1 MAGIP
6 PPQASRL
13 DFLKQKPPA
22 NYVAGIG
29 RGATGFTTRSDI
41 GGAVKQTA
49 AGKVT
54 LVSGGGAGGG
64 GGGEEED
71 EGDDT
76 DQKNRRRGTNDDAG
90 LFAKDKNDGSY
101 DEDDEEADRIWAAVD
116 AFCEPDERTRAKKE
130 KMRRERREEKNDRVK
145 DKTIKDQFAD
155 LKRKL
160 SEVSEEEWDQI
171 PEIGDYSVKKS
182 KAYERFTPAP
192 DTLLSAALK
201 ERETVNT
208 DEDHERGGDG
218 TSTDLTA
225 VGEARGLGLGLKLD
239 GLQQQSQDSQNG
251 SSTVDPRGYLTS
263 LSSLKI
269 NSAAEISDIKKA
281 RLLLKSVINTNPK
294 HAPGWI
300 AAARLEEIAGKL
312 KAAKDL
318 ARKAC
323 EACPKS
329 EDAWIEAARLHGTES
344 DQGKA
349 ILASAVESLPN
360 SVAIWM
366 RAAQAEK
373 DEDRKRRVLRKALE
387 NVPNSVRLWKALVD
401 LSEENDARALL
412 QRATECCPQHIE
424 LWLALARLESYDN
437 ARKVLNKA
445 RETLPTERAIWVTAS
460 RLEEANGNG
469 KMCQKIIDRAIK
481 SLRGKNVKI
490 DRELWMKEAETC
502 EKSEPQSLETCRAI
516 VHAVIG
522 ENVDELDQKLTYAAD
537 ASEFEKNGSFE
548 VARTIRKKLIEVFPE
563 DVEIWID
570 AATLEK
576 NCKNFKGMDQV
587 LREATTKLPNEEI
600 LWLMAAKERWLQGDV
615 TGARTVLEEAFSANP
630 ENEDIWLAAFKLEFE
645 NEELERA
652 SLLLKNAR
660 NREGGDKTN
669 SARVWMKSAVCAR
682 QMNDAE
688 EEREVLKKGRAL
700 HPNFWKLWIMS
711 GQLEER
717 EKKYAE
723 ARKIYDLGLK
733 KCPDSSPMWIAK
745 ARLDVLE
752 KKFGLARATLEQA
765 RLKNPKIPEVW
776 LEAVAVEK
784 QLGEHTAA
792 SALLARALR
801 ECPKSGILHAEA
813 IKSAPRPQ
821 RKARSVDALKACDD
835 DPDVVCA
842 VARLF
847 WNDRKLDKARAWF
860 NRAATL
866 RPEDGDVWVRY
877 YAFEKS
883 LEDDDAAEGNLNAV
897 AKKASSKKASFAD
910 AKSSPK
916 EDVLAR
922 AAKAN
927 PNRGRYWAPAR
938 KDFQN
943 WRDSVEET
951 TLKVLAKMESEGE
964 FSS

>member
-6 PPQASRL
+6 PPQVSRL

-373 DEDRKRRVLRKALE
+373 DEDRTRRVLRKALE

-700 HPNFWKLWIMS
+700 HPKFWKLWIMS

-765 RLKNPKIPEVW
+765 RLKNPKIPEV
-776 LEAVAVEK
+776 
-784 QLGEHTAA
+784 
-792 SALLARALR
+792 
-801 ECPKSGILHAEA
+801 
-813 IKSAPRPQ
+813 
-821 RKARSVDALKACDD
+821 
-835 DPDVVCA
+835 
-842 VARLF
+842 
-847 WNDRKLDKARAWF
+847 
-860 NRAATL
+860 
-866 RPEDGDVWVRY
+866 
-877 YAFEKS
+877 
-883 LEDDDAAEGNLNAV
+883 
-897 AKKASSKKASFAD
+897 
-910 AKSSPK
+910 
-916 EDVLAR
+916 
-922 AAKAN
+922 
-927 PNRGRYWAPAR
+927 
-938 KDFQN
+938 
-943 WRDSVEET
+943 
-951 TLKVLAKMESEGE
+951 
-964 FSS
+964 

>member
-1 MAGIP
+1 
-6 PPQASRL
+6 
-13 DFLKQKPPA
+13 
-22 NYVAGIG
+22 
-29 RGATGFTTRSDI
+29 
-41 GGAVKQTA
+41 
-49 AGKVT
+49 
-54 LVSGGGAGGG
+54 
-64 GGGEEED
+64 
-71 EGDDT
+71 
-76 DQKNRRRGTNDDAG
+76 
-90 LFAKDKNDGSY
+90 
-101 DEDDEEADRIWAAVD
+101 
-116 AFCEPDERTRAKKE
+116 
-130 KMRRERREEKNDRVK
+130 MRRERKEEKNDRVK

-652 SLLLKNAR
+652 SLLLKNGTR

-700 HPNFWKLWIMS
+700 HPKFWKLWIMS

-784 QLGEHTAA
+784 QLGEHTASGVISESPSRVSEVRYSPRRSHQICA
-792 SALLARALR
+792 SPAAQSSFCGCTQSVRRRPRRRLRRRAPLL
-801 ECPKSGILHAEA
+801 E
-813 IKSAPRPQ
+813 RPQ
-821 RKARSVDALKACDD
+821 IRQS
-835 DPDVVCA
+835 P
-842 VARLF
+842 RLVQQS
-847 WNDRKLDKARAWF
+847 RHVTPRRRRRVGPL
-860 NRAATL
+860 L
-866 RPEDGDVWVRY
+866 R
-877 YAFEKS
+877 
-883 LEDDDAAEGNLNAV
+883 L
-897 AKKASSKKASFAD
+897 
-910 AKSSPK
+910 
-916 EDVLAR
+916 
-922 AAKAN
+922 
-927 PNRGRYWAPAR
+927 
-938 KDFQN
+938 
-943 WRDSVEET
+943 
-951 TLKVLAKMESEGE
+951 
-964 FSS
+964 

>member
-1 MAGIP
+1 MEEEEE
-6 PPQASRL
+6 
-13 DFLKQKPPA
+13 
-22 NYVAGIG
+22 
-29 RGATGFTTRSDI
+29 
-41 GGAVKQTA
+41 
-49 AGKVT
+49 
-54 LVSGGGAGGG
+54 
-64 GGGEEED
+64 EEED

-652 SLLLKNAR
+652 SLLLKTRAI
-660 NREGGDKTN
+660 EK
-669 SARVWMKSAVCAR
+669 AVTR
-682 QMNDAE
+682 
-688 EEREVLKKGRAL
+688 RI
-700 HPNFWKLWIMS
+700 P
-711 GQLEER
+711 
-717 EKKYAE
+717 
-723 ARKIYDLGLK
+723 
-733 KCPDSSPMWIAK
+733 
-745 ARLDVLE
+745 
-752 KKFGLARATLEQA
+752 LAC
-765 RLKNPKIPEVW
+765 
-776 LEAVAVEK
+776 
-784 QLGEHTAA
+784 G
-792 SALLARALR
+792 
-801 ECPKSGILHAEA
+801 
-813 IKSAPRPQ
+813 
-821 RKARSVDALKACDD
+821 
-835 DPDVVCA
+835 
-842 VARLF
+842 
-847 WNDRKLDKARAWF
+847 
-860 NRAATL
+860 
-866 RPEDGDVWVRY
+866 
-877 YAFEKS
+877 
-883 LEDDDAAEGNLNAV
+883 
-897 AKKASSKKASFAD
+897 
-910 AKSSPK
+910 
-916 EDVLAR
+916 
-922 AAKAN
+922 
-927 PNRGRYWAPAR
+927 
-938 KDFQN
+938 
-943 WRDSVEET
+943 
-951 TLKVLAKMESEGE
+951 
-964 FSS
+964 

>member
-6 PPQASRL
+6 PPQVSRL

-54 LVSGGGAGGG
+54 LVSGGGAGGGG

-387 NVPNSVRLWKALVD
+387 NVPNSVRLGKAVVD
-401 LSEENDARALL
+401 LSGENDARALL

-424 LWLALARLESYDN
+424 
-437 ARKVLNKA
+437 
-445 RETLPTERAIWVTAS
+445 
-460 RLEEANGNG
+460 
-469 KMCQKIIDRAIK
+469 
-481 SLRGKNVKI
+481 
-490 DRELWMKEAETC
+490 
-502 EKSEPQSLETCRAI
+502 
-516 VHAVIG
+516 
-522 ENVDELDQKLTYAAD
+522 
-537 ASEFEKNGSFE
+537 
-548 VARTIRKKLIEVFPE
+548 
-563 DVEIWID
+563 
-570 AATLEK
+570 
-576 NCKNFKGMDQV
+576 
-587 LREATTKLPNEEI
+587 
-600 LWLMAAKERWLQGDV
+600 
-615 TGARTVLEEAFSANP
+615 
-630 ENEDIWLAAFKLEFE
+630 
-645 NEELERA
+645 
-652 SLLLKNAR
+652 
-660 NREGGDKTN
+660 
-669 SARVWMKSAVCAR
+669 
-682 QMNDAE
+682 
-688 EEREVLKKGRAL
+688 
-700 HPNFWKLWIMS
+700 
-711 GQLEER
+711 
-717 EKKYAE
+717 
-723 ARKIYDLGLK
+723 
-733 KCPDSSPMWIAK
+733 
-745 ARLDVLE
+745 
-752 KKFGLARATLEQA
+752 
-765 RLKNPKIPEVW
+765 
-776 LEAVAVEK
+776 
-784 QLGEHTAA
+784 
-792 SALLARALR
+792 
-801 ECPKSGILHAEA
+801 
-813 IKSAPRPQ
+813 
-821 RKARSVDALKACDD
+821 
-835 DPDVVCA
+835 
-842 VARLF
+842 
-847 WNDRKLDKARAWF
+847 
-860 NRAATL
+860 
-866 RPEDGDVWVRY
+866 
-877 YAFEKS
+877 
-883 LEDDDAAEGNLNAV
+883 
-897 AKKASSKKASFAD
+897 
-910 AKSSPK
+910 
-916 EDVLAR
+916 
-922 AAKAN
+922 
-927 PNRGRYWAPAR
+927 
-938 KDFQN
+938 
-943 WRDSVEET
+943 
-951 TLKVLAKMESEGE
+951 
-964 FSS
+964 

>member
-6 PPQASRL
+6 PPRVSRL
-13 DFLKQKPPA
+13 DFLKQKPPP
-22 NYVAGIG
+22 NYVAGVG

-54 LVSGGGAGGG
+54 VVSGGGASGGG
-64 GGGEEED
+64 GGGEDED
-71 EGDDT
+71 EELNPN
-76 DQKNRRRGTNDDAG
+76 KRREKGNDDAG
-90 LFAKDKNDGSY
+90 LFAKDANDGSY
-101 DEDDEEADRIWAAVD
+101 DEDDEEADRIWAAID
-116 AFCEPDERTRAKKE
+116 AFCDTDERTKAKKE
-130 KMRRERREEKNDRVK
+130 RLKRERKEEKNAVK
-145 DKTIKDQFAD
+145 EGTIKDQFAD

-171 PEIGDYSVKKS
+171 PEIGDYSIKKS

-239 GLQQQSQDSQNG
+239 GLQQQQSQDSQNG

-366 RAAQAEK
+366 RATQAEK

-401 LSEENDARALL
+401 LSDENDARALL
-412 QRATECCPQHIE
+412 QRATECCPQHVE

-445 RETLPTERAIWVTAS
+445 RETLPTERSIWVTAS

-490 DRELWMKEAETC
+490 DRDLWMKEAETC
-502 EKSEPQSLETCRAI
+502 EKSEPQSLDTCRAI
-516 VHAVIG
+516 VNAVIG

-537 ASEFEKNGSFE
+537 ASDFEKNGSFE
-548 VARTIRKKLIEVFPE
+548 VARTIRKKLIELFPD

-587 LREATTKLPNEEI
+587 LRDATTKLPNEEI

-615 TGARTVLEEAFSANP
+615 TGARSVLEEAFSANP

-660 NREGGDKTN
+660 NREDGDKTN

-688 EEREVLKKGRAL
+688 EEREVLKKGRTL
-700 HPNFWKLWIMS
+700 HPKFWKLWIMS

-733 KCPDSSPMWIAK
+733 KCPDASPMWIAK

-765 RLKNPKIPEVW
+765 RLKNPKIPELW
-776 LEAVAVEK
+776 LEAVMVEK
-784 QLGEHTAA
+784 QFGEHTAA

-801 ECPKSGILHAEA
+801 ECPKAGILHAEA

-883 LEDDDAAEGNLNAV
+883 LEDDAESNINPLN
-897 AKKASSKKASFAD
+897 AKKAMKAKND
-910 AKSSPK
+910 DTTTSPK

-922 AAKAN
+922 ASKAK
-927 PNRGRYWAPAR
+927 PNRGRYWAPVR
-938 KDFQN
+938 KDFNN
-943 WRDSVEET
+943 WRDSVSET
-951 TLKVLAKMESEGE
+951 VLKVLAKMESEGE

>member
-6 PPQASRL
+6 PPQVSRL

-130 KMRRERREEKNDRVK
+130 KMRRERKEEKNTVK

-660 NREGGDKTN
+660 NRESGDKTN

-688 EEREVLKKGRAL
+688 KEREVLKKGRAL
-700 HPNFWKLWIMS
+700 HPKFWKLWS
-711 GQLEER
+711 CPVNSKR
-717 EKKYAE
+717 EKRSTPRREKYT
-723 ARKIYDLGLK
+723 I
-733 KCPDSSPMWIAK
+733 
-745 ARLDVLE
+745 
-752 KKFGLARATLEQA
+752 
-765 RLKNPKIPEVW
+765 
-776 LEAVAVEK
+776 
-784 QLGEHTAA
+784 
-792 SALLARALR
+792 
-801 ECPKSGILHAEA
+801 
-813 IKSAPRPQ
+813 
-821 RKARSVDALKACDD
+821 
-835 DPDVVCA
+835 
-842 VARLF
+842 
-847 WNDRKLDKARAWF
+847 
-860 NRAATL
+860 
-866 RPEDGDVWVRY
+866 
-877 YAFEKS
+877 
-883 LEDDDAAEGNLNAV
+883 
-897 AKKASSKKASFAD
+897 
-910 AKSSPK
+910 
-916 EDVLAR
+916 
-922 AAKAN
+922 
-927 PNRGRYWAPAR
+927 
-938 KDFQN
+938 
-943 WRDSVEET
+943 
-951 TLKVLAKMESEGE
+951 
-964 FSS
+964 